1 MGLLSGLGGVL
12 KDGRLLSGLNAAQSA
27 LNGDYDGMSR
37 MLAAQRERNSDEEE
51 RKRNYQWAVDNQ
63 YSPAE
68 AEILSRSPSALGS
81 AMVDRHR
88 PQGVGQ
94 GAMIQPPAPP
104 ELGHPLARP
113 PWQDEDQLNA
123 AKLGGF
129 LPAYRRRDI

>member
-68 AEILSRSPSALGS
+68 AEILSRSPTALGS
-81 AMVDRHR
+81 AKDDPHR
-88 PQGVGQ
+88 PPAVAQ
-94 GAMIQPPAPP
+94 GA
-104 ELGHPLARP
+104 
-113 PWQDEDQLNA
+113 
-123 AKLGGF
+123 KL
-129 LPAYRRRDI
+129 P